1 MGFPLSTLLGGNFGA
16 SAISGVSSIL
26 GGALGYAYNKKLMQA
41 QQAYNTSERL
51 ATQQYNTSER
61 EAAQAYNTGER
72 EAQNAYAEQMY
83 NTYSSPEALVRQYE
97 AAGLNPRLAIGSNS
111 AGSVAAS
118 SGHSASV
125 SPQSSGMLGITPPY
139 QDVTSFSQGF
149 ANIANALKSLADA
162 KKSGVETKRMEAF
175 LQDELKGL
183 QYQNRATELANLF
196 NEKVLARADQKL
208 DAEVK
213 LILTQ
218 IAKGELEG
226 KELIQ
231 KIDLLKKENVIQGHV
246 ADKWLENYEADL
258 NIKKATK
265 EELEAGAAE
274 KRASAQ
280 VKIDEHNLFDIKKQL
295 MRSQIGLNL
304 SQAKKEEA
312 VTRYTDSMAALNGLD
327 IIIKTYSG
335 PREGPAWDALSNF
348 AKTTIINFETSS
360 NILQADQVLKD
371 YEIKQAKYK
380 SDLEHAGEASGI
392 LGDTYKTIKA
402 LNEDARS
409 AVKRIKAFFND

>member
-1 MGFPLSTLLGGNFGA
+1 MGFFGSLFGVNAGLQGLGSLLGIGGA
-16 SAISGVSSIL
+16 
-26 GGALGYAYNKKLMQA
+26 ALGYKYNKRLMEQ
-41 QQAYNTSERL
+41 QQAW
-51 ATQQYNTSER
+51 NTSER
-61 EAAQAYNTGER
+61 EAQQKYNTSERISAQNYNTGER

-83 NTYSSPEALVRQYE
+83 NTYSSPEALVRQYSG
-97 AAGLNPRLAIGSNS
+97 AGLNPRLAIGSNT

-118 SGHSASV
+118 SGHSATV

-139 QDVTSFSQGF
+139 QDVSSFSQGF
-149 ANIANALKSLADA
+149 VNIANALKSLADA

-196 NEKVLARADQKL
+196 NEKVLARADEKL
-208 DAEVK
+208 DLEIK
-213 LILTQ
+213 DILTR
-218 IAKGELEG
+218 IANGQLEG
-226 KELIQ
+226 KELEQ
-231 KIDLLKKENVIQGHV
+231 KIKYLESQNVIIKYEGDH
-246 ADKWLENYEADL
+246 WLEKFRAEQD
-258 NIKKATK
+258 IRKATK

-348 AKTTIINFETSS
+348 AKTTINNYETSS
-360 NILQADQVLKD
+360 NILQAEQVLKD

-402 LNEDARS
+402 LNEDARA
-409 AVKRIKAFFND
+409 AVRRVKAFFND